1 MIRPELYAALTVLAV
16 AGLGLVAL
24 RHRGRWLGR
33 IASFL
38 FLASAVAGLLLLLGQ
53 LPVPPFMQAVP
64 WPAFVAGAA
73 TGALVVWRFL
83 VVRVRT
89 GSRVKNP
96 LVAWRSLNPHEVSF
110 LRRVWRV
117 GFILEE
123 DDALRQE
130 RPERVNATI
139 HGLQETRRLIY
150 LDRVRGSS
158 GDLRAYRLTAAG
170 KDLMTWVT
178 NQRR

>member
-1 MIRPELYAALTVLAV
+1 MPELYAALTVLAV

-38 FLASAVAGLLLLLGQ
+38 FLSSAFAGLLLLIGR
-53 LPVPPFMQAVP
+53 LPAPPFMLAVP

-73 TGALVVWRFL
+73 TGAVVVWRFL

-89 GSRVKNP
+89 GVKVKNP

-110 LRRVWRV
+110 LRRIWRV

-139 HGLQETRRLIY
+139 HGLEETRRLIY

-158 GDLRAYRLTAAG
+158 GNLRAYRLTAAG

>member
-1 MIRPELYAALTVLAV
+1 MPELYAALTVLAV
-16 AGLGLVAL
+16 AGLGLVAF
-24 RHRGRWLGR
+24 RHRGRWSGR
-33 IASFL
+33 IAGVL
-38 FLASAVAGLLLLLGQ
+38 FVCCVVAGPLLLVGW
-53 LPVPPFMQAVP
+53 LPMPPFMLGVP

-73 TGALVVWRFL
+73 TGAVVVWRFL

-89 GSRVKNP
+89 GVKVKNP
-96 LVAWRSLNPHEVSF
+96 LMAWRSLNPHEVSF

-123 DDALRQE
+123 DDVLRQE

-139 HGLQETRRLIY
+139 HSLQETRRLIY

-158 GDLRAYRLTAAG
+158 GHLRAYRLTAAG